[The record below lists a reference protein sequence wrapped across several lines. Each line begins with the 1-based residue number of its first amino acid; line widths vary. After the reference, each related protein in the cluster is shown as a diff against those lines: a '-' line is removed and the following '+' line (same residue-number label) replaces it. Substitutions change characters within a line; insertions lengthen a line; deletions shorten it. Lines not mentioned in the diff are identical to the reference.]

1 VDREELR
8 AEGTVDGAPSHAG
21 VVDYSGLDYRRYW
34 DGEHMRL
41 FDEQEKAIVS
51 GWLPSTRGWFFD
63 LGCGFGRMVP
73 LYAGRPERTLAIDY
87 ATNNL
92 HMTREAYPDE
102 ELTLVA
108 ADACR
113 LPFRDSSLD
122 GGICVRLLQNVP
134 KAEDMMRELA
144 RVLRPGAHV
153 VLSYFNRRNLL
164 RFLRYGTR
172 CLRRTHRL
180 EHIATY
186 GAMYGTH
193 PAYFRFLRRSVGLV
207 AVIRKGAGLVYQ
219 ISGPVKSMQR
229 LIARSR
235 GVRAVLGACCRTADA
250 VLGRLNLSL
259 WQFVL
264 LQKPLA
270 GSAGAEWPARPD
282 FADILACTRCGAT
295 PLRLQ
300 PERIT
305 CPACGQSFPRT
316 SGVADLRAELSA
328 ALAERSVTP

>member
-1 VDREELR
+1 M
-8 AEGTVDGAPSHAG
+8 
-21 VVDYSGLDYRRYW
+21 VDYTGLDYRRYW

-41 FDEQEKAIVS
+41 FDEEEKAIVG
-51 GWLPSTRGWFFD
+51 GWLPRTRGWFFD

-73 LYAGRPERTLAIDY
+73 LYAGRPQRTLAIDY

-92 HMTREAYPDE
+92 QMTREAYPDE

-113 LPFRDSSLD
+113 LPFRDGSLD

-144 RVLRPGAHV
+144 RVLRPRARV
-153 VLSYFNRRNLL
+153 VLSFFNRRNLL
-164 RFLRYGTR
+164 RFVRYGTR
-172 CLRRTHRL
+172 CLRREHRL

-186 GAMYGTH
+186 GAMCGTH
-193 PAYFRFLRRSVGLV
+193 PAYFRSLCRSVGLV
-207 AVIRKGAGLVYQ
+207 ALVRKGAGLVYQ
-219 ISGPVKSMQR
+219 ISGPVKPLQR
-229 LIARSR
+229 LIARSAA
-235 GVRAVLGACCRTADA
+235 VRAVMNYCCRTADT

-264 LQKPLA
+264 LRKPLTGPTGAVSPA
-270 GSAGAEWPARPD
+270 GPD

-305 CPACGQSFPRT
+305 CPACGQSFPRN
-316 SGVADLRAELSA
+316 SGVADLRADLSA
-328 ALAERSVTP
+328 ALAGSSVTP